1 MLNLLIKDFKN
12 SIVSSSSKLMSFHP
26 QKDFIIPS
34 ETMRV
39 AQAAFPKGNIY
50 MRMRDELGIIYDEKI
65 FVSLFAIQGQPAI
78 TPWRLTLI
86 CIMQFVEGL
95 TDRQAADAVRSRI
108 DWKYAL
114 GLELSDRGFDF
125 SVLSE
130 FRNRLIEGNFEQ
142 KLFETMLLRLR
153 EVGLLKA
160 PKNQRTDS
168 THVLANLRQLS
179 RLEIIGETIRSA
191 LNSIAAIT
199 KSGARS
205 AIAPNWLKQIV
216 PSSDWYKRYEFKIQ
230 DNHLPKN
237 KEERNQLA
245 VEMGGDGFYLLDQI
259 YSESTVSWLGQ
270 IEAVEILRQVWLQQ
284 FYLDPQQNIQLR
296 TQKNCPP
303 PAILI
308 NSPYET
314 EARAGNKRTKTWMG
328 YKVHLSE
335 TCDEDAPHLITYIET
350 KPATTKDHEVTENVH
365 QSLDLIELLPD
376 NHLADAGYVDAQLL
390 VDSQQKYQLDLVAP
404 VPKNCQWQALAGK
417 GFSSADFDIDWE
429 QQQVQ
434 CPQGKY
440 SRTWKEQLNLY
451 QQPVIVVQFK
461 KTDCKNCLFRPDCTK
476 AKNGFRTL
484 TLKPQE
490 LHEALINARSRQKTK
505 EFKEKYSARAG
516 IEGTISQGT
525 RAFGLRRCRYRGFPK
540 TRLQHI
546 FIATAINLV
555 RIWQWWTEAYNF
567 GTPASQFARLASD

>member
-1 MLNLLIKDFKN
+1 
-12 SIVSSSSKLMSFHP
+12 MSFHP
-26 QKDFIIPS
+26 QKQFTIPS
-34 ETMRV
+34 ETVRV

-50 MRMRDELGIIYDEKI
+50 MRMRDELGIIYDEEI
-65 FVSLFAIQGQPAI
+65 FANLFAIRGQPAI
-78 TPWRLTLI
+78 APWRLALI
-86 CIMQFVEGL
+86 SIMQFVEGL

-108 DWKYAL
+108 DWKYSL
-114 GLELSDRGFDF
+114 GLELSDSGFDF

-130 FRNRLIEGNFEQ
+130 FRSRLIQGGIEQ
-142 KLFETMLLRLR
+142 ELFERMLSRLR
-153 EVGLLKA
+153 EIDLLKA

-168 THVLANLRQLS
+168 THVLANLRELS

-191 LNSIAAIT
+191 LNSIAT
-199 KSGARS
+199 V
-205 AIAPNWLKQIV
+205 APNWLKQIV

-230 DNHLPKN
+230 DNRLPKN
-237 KEERNQLA
+237 KNERNQLA
-245 VEMGGDGFYLLDQI
+245 VEMGADGFYLLNQI
-259 YSESTVSWLGQ
+259 YSEFTPSWLGQ

-284 FYLDPQQNIQLR
+284 FYLDPHQNIELR

-314 EARAGNKRTKTWMG
+314 EARAGNKRTQTWMG

-335 TCDEDAPHLITYIET
+335 TCDQDAPHLITYIET

-365 QSLDLIELLPD
+365 QSLEKIELLPE

-417 GFSSADFDIDWE
+417 GFSSADFDIDWKQE
-429 QQQVQ
+429 QVR

-440 SRTWKEQLNLY
+440 SRTWKQQLNLY

-461 KTDCKNCLFRPDCTK
+461 KTDCQNCSFRPDCTK
-476 AKNGFRTL
+476 AKNGLRTL

-490 LHEALINARSRQKTK
+490 LHEALINGRSRQKTK
-505 EFKEKYSARAG
+505 EFKQQYSARAG

-525 RAFGLRRCRYRGFPK
+525 RAFGLRRCRYRGFSK

-546 FIATAINLV
+546 FIGIAINLV
-555 RIWQWWTEAYNF
+555 RVWQWWTQAYNF
-567 GTPASQFARLASD
+567 GTRPSQFARLACL